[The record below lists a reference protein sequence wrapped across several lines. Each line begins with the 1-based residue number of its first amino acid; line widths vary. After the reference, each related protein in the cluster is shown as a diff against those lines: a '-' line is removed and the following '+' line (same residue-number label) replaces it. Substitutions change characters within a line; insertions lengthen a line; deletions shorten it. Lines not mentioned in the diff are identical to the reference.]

1 MGTGHSHGPSISA
14 GGAHRRQL
22 LIVLA
27 LTTTVLIAE
36 VIGGW
41 ITGSLALL
49 ADAGHMFTDVAGIT
63 LAILAVT
70 YASRPATDERTYG
83 YYRLEILAAVINAV
97 LLFGVAVFILV
108 EAWRRWT
115 NPPEVQGGLMLAFAA
130 VGLVANV
137 IGLFLLRSGSKA
149 SLNVKGAYLEV
160 LGDTLGSLAVIAA
173 AIIIATTGWQRA
185 DVVASV
191 AVALMILPRTWSLLR
206 EATDV
211 LLEAAPKGTDPPR
224 SASILTSPAFPT
236 PTTCTV
242 WTHLRHPCHCP
253 STSSSTTPSSPPTVE
268 DKSRRA
274 GDPRPPL
281 RRGAARSSS
290 NRWVTSTSTR
300 PTSRDRGSAA
310 ACATHRIDWLRHLRV
325 PPFRLGLGA

>member
-1 MGTGHSHGPSISA
+1 M
-14 GGAHRRQL
+14 

-36 VIGGW
+36 LIGGW

-70 YASRPATDERTYG
+70 FASRPATVERTYG

-97 LLFGVAVFILV
+97 LLFGVAAFILV
-108 EAWRRWT
+108 EAWQRWT
-115 NPPEVQGGLMLAFAA
+115 NPPAVEGGLMLAFAA

-160 LGDTLGSLAVIAA
+160 LGDTLGSLAVIVA

-185 DVVASV
+185 DIVASV
-191 AVALMILPRTWSLLR
+191 AVALMILPRTWTLLR

-211 LLEAAPKGTDPPR
+211 LLEAAPKGTDLAQIREHILDVPGVLD
-224 SASILTSPAFPT
+224 AHDLHVWTLTSGIPVLSVHVVVADDVIAHGTGGEVLDALGDCLAHHFDVEHCTFQLEPAG
-236 PTTCTV
+236 
-242 WTHLRHPCHCP
+242 HADHEH
-253 STSSSTTPSSPPTVE
+253 
-268 DKSRRA
+268 
-274 GDPRPPL
+274 
-281 RRGAARSSS
+281 
-290 NRWVTSTSTR
+290 
-300 PTSRDRGSAA
+300 
-310 ACATHRIDWLRHLRV
+310 ATHS
-325 PPFRLGLGA
+325 